1 MSQENVEIVRTAFQ
15 AYERGNFDEALASF
29 DPDIAYKPAQEA
41 QVHGRDAVRASWERW
56 VAEWDGMEMTTEEV
70 IDAGDHVIH
79 AIHFRGRGRGSGIVV
94 EGRAFQVFTFRD
106 RKVVRWEEFSERS
119 EALEAVGLSEQDAQA
134 ES

>member
-29 DPDIAYKPAQEA
+29 DSDIVYKPAQEA
-41 QVHGRDAVRASWERW
+41 PVYGRDAVRASWERW

-79 AIHFRGRGRGSGIVV
+79 GIHFRGRGRGSGIVV
-94 EGRAFQVFTFRD
+94 EGRSFQVFTFRA
-106 RKVVRWEEFSERS
+106 RKVVRWDEFSERS
-119 EALEAVGLSEQDAQA
+119 EALEAVGLSEQDAHA
-134 ES
+134 GS